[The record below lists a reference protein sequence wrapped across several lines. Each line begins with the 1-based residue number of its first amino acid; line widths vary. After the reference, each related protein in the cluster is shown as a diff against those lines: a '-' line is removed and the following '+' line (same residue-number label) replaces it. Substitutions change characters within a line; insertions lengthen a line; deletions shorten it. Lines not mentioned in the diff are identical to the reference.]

1 VSVIDIHRNAKGY
14 PEFRDGVADNRERMG
29 HEKMPTQDSVMQPL
43 PSDVHYARMEHDTD
57 IDIVHPDA
65 PVADPDFSFH
75 GALVAALPRLRVQ
88 ALSLTRNRADADDL
102 VQAAVTNALAAQ
114 GSFTPGTN
122 FQAWMFRILRNRFLS
137 DRRRNRDTVEIDD
150 APQAAIARPAGQ
162 EHSLALAELRCQ
174 MARLPADQRTALVMV
189 SLQGM
194 SYEDVAEAMGCA
206 VGTAKCRVFRAR
218 RQLEIWMLGEG
229 EGRRSP
235 GRARIAGVSQSQR
248 GKTPKDRQ
256 IDVTEDS
263 QPRM

>member
-1 VSVIDIHRNAKGY
+1 
-14 PEFRDGVADNRERMG
+14 
-29 HEKMPTQDSVMQPL
+29 MQP
-43 PSDVHYARMEHDTD
+43 SRRAVVNERMEHDSQT
-57 IDIVHPDA
+57 ISRTSDA
-65 PVADPDFSFH
+65 LVTEPGFSFH
-75 GALVAALPRLRVQ
+75 DVLVAALPRLRIQ

-137 DRRRNRDTVEIDD
+137 DRRRNRDTVEIDE
-150 APQAAIARPAGQ
+150 APQASIARPPSQ

-235 GRARIAGVSQSQR
+235 VRARSPGNSLPQR
-248 GKTPKDRQ
+248 AT
-256 IDVTEDS
+256 T
-263 QPRM
+263 

>member
-1 VSVIDIHRNAKGY
+1 
-14 PEFRDGVADNRERMG
+14 
-29 HEKMPTQDSVMQPL
+29 MQPSRRGVL
-43 PSDVHYARMEHDTD
+43 IGCMEHDSQT
-57 IDIVHPDA
+57 ISRTSDA
-65 PVADPDFSFH
+65 PATEPGFSFH
-75 GALVAALPRLRVQ
+75 DVLVAALPRLRVQ

-137 DRRRNRDTVEIDD
+137 DRRRNRDTVEIDE
-150 APQAAIARPAGQ
+150 APQSAIARPASQ
-162 EHSLALAELRCQ
+162 EHSLALSELRCQ

-235 GRARIAGVSQSQR
+235 ARARSPGNSLPQR
-248 GKTPKDRQ
+248 ATTSGLRHDH
-256 IDVTEDS
+256 VTEDN

>member
-1 VSVIDIHRNAKGY
+1 MGSRGHVTAAVGLNA
-14 PEFRDGVADNRERMG
+14 
-29 HEKMPTQDSVMQPL
+29 TQESVMQP
-43 PSDVHYARMEHDTD
+43 SSASVHYARMENDTQTLS
-57 IDIVHPDA
+57 PTLEA
-65 PVADPDFSFH
+65 QAAEQEFSFH
-75 GALVAALPRLRVQ
+75 DALVSALPRLRVQ

-137 DRRRNRDTVEIDD
+137 DRRRNRDTIEIDD
-150 APQAAIARPAGQ
+150 APPAAVARPAGQ

-235 GRARIAGVSQSQR
+235 ARARNAGATVTLR
-248 GKTPKDRQ
+248 GRTSADRHE
-256 IDVTEDS
+256 DVAKDS
-263 QPRM
+263 QPRI